1 MSKVTLNLGWVLVG
15 RWRVNLLSFVLVDG
29 TIRSLCG
36 WYIWRW
42 YRHLRRTVQFSTR
55 QTGWG
60 KCSRIHKSTDTMM
73 YPTFF
78 QCLVD
83 TMPIACLCRQGGM
96 KTHSVRLTL
105 RVTQTGRPHSQPD
118 FTTWILELCTP
129 CFSFHLNLW
138 RDSNRKHDS
147 II

>member
-1 MSKVTLNLGWVLVG
+1 MTRFRGS
-15 RWRVNLLSFVLVDG
+15 NLLFDPTGPHMEVVWAFKRNCSVYCH
-29 TIRSLCG
+29 S
-36 WYIWRW
+36 
-42 YRHLRRTVQFSTR
+42 STG

-60 KCSRIHKSTDTMM
+60 KCRRIHKSTDTMM

-83 TMPIACLCRQGGM
+83 TMPFACLCSQGGM

-118 FTTWILELCTP
+118 FTLHTLHFFPSQFMKRQQQQKT
-129 CFSFHLNLW
+129 
-138 RDSNRKHDS
+138 
-147 II
+147 